1 MEDYDSGTLLP
12 HQFYLC
18 KVQSFIFYHAFLNF
32 IAMQFCQFLIYV
44 FENFEKMNVTLQI
57 LDMFSY
63 QDSISH
69 TNNFPGD

>member
-1 MEDYDSGTLLP
+1 
-12 HQFYLC
+12 
-18 KVQSFIFYHAFLNF
+18 
-32 IAMQFCQFLIYV
+32 MQFFQFLIYV

-69 TNNFPGD
+69 TSNFPGD